1 MNDLDMDLLRAFAR
15 VAETGS
21 FTRAGQQLGASQS
34 AVSVKIRK
42 LEDRLGDAL
51 LARSPRSVQLTPFG
65 ARFLGDARDL
75 IAMHD
80 RITARISGSDA
91 PRQVRLGISD
101 HAAGQR
107 LPEIISALS
116 RDLPQC
122 RWHVTVGL
130 SDDLFRDYKAGL
142 LGAALIRSE
151 DVEANGRIV
160 FEEELVW
167 IAARDFSWLAERPL
181 PLVALSGS
189 CALRK
194 LATAMLKEAGI
205 AYEDIFTGTGVSAVQ
220 AATAAGLGIACLD
233 RRNMPEDCRDV
244 GEAYRLPDLPKTKMT
259 LFSREE
265 APVIAAIVQAFREV
279 R

>member
-1 MNDLDMDLLRAFAR
+1 MTDLDMDLLRAFAR

-34 AVSVKIRK
+34 AISVKIKK

-65 ARFLGDARDL
+65 ARFLSDARDL
-75 IAMHD
+75 ITLHD
-80 RITARISGSDA
+80 RVAARISGTET

-101 HAAGQR
+101 HAAGQK
-107 LPEIISALS
+107 LPEIIAALH
-116 RDLPQC
+116 RDLPDC

-151 DVEANGRIV
+151 DVDAVGRTV

-167 IAARDFSWLAERPL
+167 TAAHEFSWQAERPL
-181 PLVALSGS
+181 PLVALTGS

-194 LATAMLKEAGI
+194 LATVTLKEAGI
-205 AYEDIFTGTGVSAVQ
+205 AFEDAFTGTGVGAVQ
-220 AATAAGLGIACLD
+220 AAIAAGLGIACLD
-233 RRNMPEDCRDV
+233 KRNMPEGCREV
-244 GEAYRLPDLPKTKMT
+244 GEIYRLPDLPKTKMT
-259 LFSREE
+259 LFSRETE
-265 APVIAAIVQAFREV
+265 TAGTAILSAFREIA
-279 R
+279 